1 MAEKEAVRWFL
12 SFWHSEG
19 TARDDADFPA
29 VEFWHLD
36 RESARAEAARVL
48 IELREQRGDTRDW
61 TAAGHP
67 DPYAVANGRHPGG
80 QWILRYRDLQR
91 DGENGAVVFRGGD
104 GRRLPRSAA
113 GVWRGVVDA
122 EGLKQTLSESR
133 MTGSRIE
140 HHPAALIS

>member
-1 MAEKEAVRWFL
+1 MAEKKAVRWFL
-12 SFWHSEG
+12 SFWHPEG
-19 TARDDADFPA
+19 AARDEADFPA
-29 VEFWHLD
+29 VEFWHPN

-67 DPYAVANGRHPGG
+67 DPDAVANGRHPGG

-91 DGENGAVVFRGGD
+91 SDENGAVVWM
-104 GRRLPRSAA
+104 AA

-122 EGLKQTLSESR
+122 EALKRTLSEAR
-133 MTGSRIE
+133 MTG
-140 HHPAALIS
+140 

>member
-12 SFWHSEG
+12 SFWHPEG
-19 TARDDADFPA
+19 TARYEADFPA
-29 VEFWHLD
+29 VEFWHPD

-48 IELREQRGDTRDW
+48 IELREERGDTRDW

-67 DPYAVANGRHPGG
+67 DPYAVVNGRHPGG

-91 DGENGAVVFRGGD
+91 GDENGAVVFRGGD
-104 GRRLPRSAA
+104 GRRRPTSAA

-122 EGLKQTLSESR
+122 EDLKRTLSEAR
-133 MTGSRIE
+133 MTGSHIDQN
-140 HHPAALIS
+140 H

>member
-12 SFWHSEG
+12 IFWHPEG
-19 TARDDADFPA
+19 AARDEADFPA
-29 VEFWHLD
+29 VEFWHHD

-67 DPYAVANGRHPGG
+67 DPYAVADGRHPGG
-80 QWILRYRDLQR
+80 QWTLRYRNLQR
-91 DGENGAVVFRGGD
+91 NDENGAVVFRGGD
-104 GRRLPRSAA
+104 VRPRPTSAA

-122 EGLKQTLSESR
+122 EALKRTLSEAR

-140 HHPAALIS
+140 HHPAACIS